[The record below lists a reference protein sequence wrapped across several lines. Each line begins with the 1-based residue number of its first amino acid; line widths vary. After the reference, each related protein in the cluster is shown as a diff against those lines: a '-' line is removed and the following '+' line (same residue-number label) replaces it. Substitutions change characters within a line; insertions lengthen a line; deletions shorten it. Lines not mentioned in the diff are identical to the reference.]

1 MVLYALH
8 RLNFPLKVEI
18 VTNIIHFTDN
28 LCIFTSVFN
37 LSLLTHLTNRKK
49 QSLLFY
55 LKYIVLYVLLNNP
68 TPNFKYPI
76 LVSIIE
82 EKYMKLLT
90 LVDILHFWH
99 CLAYAI
105 KNCTFASLTSG
116 SEHLLKYV
124 TYVTWHNE

>member
-18 VTNIIHFTDN
+18 VTNIIHFTDDV
-28 LCIFTSVFN
+28 CIFTSCFN
-37 LSLLTHLTNRKK
+37 LSLLKYSFDKK

-55 LKYIVLYVLLNNP
+55 LKYIVLYELLNNP

-82 EKYMKLLT
+82 EK
-90 LVDILHFWH
+90 
-99 CLAYAI
+99 
-105 KNCTFASLTSG
+105 
-116 SEHLLKYV
+116 
-124 TYVTWHNE
+124 

>member
-18 VTNIIHFTDN
+18 VNNIIHFTDN

-37 LSLLTHLTNRKK
+37 LSLLKTPLTNKKK

-55 LKYIVLYVLLNNP
+55 LKYIVLYELLNNP

-82 EKYMKLLT
+82 EKYMKIFDAREYLT
-90 LVDILHFWH
+90 F
-99 CLAYAI
+99 LALS
-105 KNCTFASLTSG
+105 C
-116 SEHLLKYV
+116 
-124 TYVTWHNE
+124 